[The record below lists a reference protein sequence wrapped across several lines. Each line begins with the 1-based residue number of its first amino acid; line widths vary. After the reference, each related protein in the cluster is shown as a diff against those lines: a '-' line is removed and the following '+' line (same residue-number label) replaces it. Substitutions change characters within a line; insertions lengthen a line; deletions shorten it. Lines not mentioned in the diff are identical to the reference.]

1 MRMDYLAII
10 YTILKY
16 ADKRYLQMLQFYFMK
31 NELLH
36 FLVEMEHEVQ
46 LKDKRNLKIFY
57 NTLGM
62 LLKGI
67 ISCYHQGNLVSYAII
82 DELIEF

>member
-1 MRMDYLAII
+1 
-10 YTILKY
+10 
-16 ADKRYLQMLQFYFMK
+16 
-31 NELLH
+31 
-36 FLVEMEHEVQ
+36 MEHEVQ
-46 LKDKRNLKIFY
+46 LKDKRNLKVFY

-67 ISCYHQGNLVSYAII
+67 ISSYYQGNLVSYAII